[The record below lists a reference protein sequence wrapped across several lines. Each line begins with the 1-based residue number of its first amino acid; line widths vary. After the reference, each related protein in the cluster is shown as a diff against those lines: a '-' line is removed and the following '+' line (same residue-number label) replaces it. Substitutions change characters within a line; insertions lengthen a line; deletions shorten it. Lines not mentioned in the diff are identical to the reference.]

1 MNTYEENWKI
11 GKSSHLSLSS
21 RGRKKAHIKA
31 RSTTHQNYM
40 RRHHQDLSRLAVLLS
55 RSERGGSV
63 GEVVVSSSSSSLR
76 SGIHF
81 SPRGEEEEEEGHAR
95 RGWRTGE
102 SGSSSSLSSS
112 SSFAFSGG
120 GARRGSD
127 VFRGRWFS
135 SPLFSVVSSS
145 SPPPLAFNASF
156 ARCKHGKNKNKNKGG
171 KKGSNSS
178 SSGGD
183 GSSDEEEEEDET
195 SDDDDDEEG
204 ADVTPFTVASVE
216 RETAKAV
223 ENLKLELGKLRTSR
237 ASTGV
242 VENIM
247 IDNIYDSSGPPMPLK
262 SLGAITVRD
271 AKTISIALYDNSEPN
286 KNAVENAIV
295 NEKHLKFGAKKDE
308 SGVIVTLPEMDSNA
322 RKEVVK
328 MAQEL
333 GERSKISVRRA
344 RKKAIDTV
352 KKQTTSLKLF
362 GEDEKKRFEK
372 SIQKVHDDAIKEI
385 ERLEKQKKEQ
395 IESGV

>member
-1 MNTYEENWKI
+1 
-11 GKSSHLSLSS
+11 
-21 RGRKKAHIKA
+21 
-31 RSTTHQNYM
+31 M
-40 RRHHQDLSRLAVLLS
+40 RRHHQNLSRRLAVLLS
-55 RSERGGSV
+55 RTSEKRGGSV
-63 GEVVVSSSSSSLR
+63 GEVVSSSSSSSSR

-81 SPRGEEEEEEGHAR
+81 LPNRGGEGAEEEEEGNASGGAR
-95 RGWRTGE
+95 RGTRTVE
-102 SGSSSSLSSS
+102 SGSSSSSS

-120 GARRGSD
+120 AARGSD

-135 SPLFSVVSSS
+135 SPPFSVVASVSSS

-156 ARCKHGKNKNKNKGG
+156 ARCKHGKNKKNKNKGG
-171 KKGSNSS
+171 KKGSDSS
-178 SSGGD
+178 SSSSD
-183 GSSDEEEEEDET
+183 GSGDEEEEEDET
-195 SDDDDDEEG
+195 SDDDDEEG
-204 ADVTPFTVASVE
+204 ADVTLFTLASVE

-385 ERLEKQKKEQ
+385 DRLEKQKKEQ